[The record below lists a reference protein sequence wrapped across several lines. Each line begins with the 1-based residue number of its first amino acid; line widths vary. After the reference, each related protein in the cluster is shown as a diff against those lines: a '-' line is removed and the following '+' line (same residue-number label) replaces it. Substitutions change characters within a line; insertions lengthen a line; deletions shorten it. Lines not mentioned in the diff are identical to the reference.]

1 MSDQSISETDGT
13 PGIEEFGDDLK
24 EKEVIKASPDSLLK
38 DTVHCFP
45 ANRNTIMLR
54 RILTAVLGIGF
65 IASSVYFFLPASRS
79 IGLSGFSIAG
89 AIICILVFVQT
100 FLIASYRVAL
110 DYTINEVVLRY
121 QFTKIRIPFEDF
133 DTREGKPDQ
142 ASSLLTTLQKS
153 SSKPPVKYLIL
164 DNVRESA
171 CYQTTSKDLASPED
185 FDQLE
190 SEAKKIR
197 DVYRGIPDAPPALID
212 EDDEMAR
219 IINSAM
225 SDNPKN
231 IDE

>member
-1 MSDQSISETDGT
+1 MSDQIISGTDGT
-13 PGIEEFGDDLK
+13 NSIEEFGDDQN
-24 EKEVIKASPDSLLK
+24 EKEVSKASPDSLPK

-45 ANRNTIMLR
+45 ANKNTILMR
-54 RILTAVLGIGF
+54 RVLSSVLGIGF
-65 IASSVYFFLPASRS
+65 LAACVYFLLPDSRS

-89 AIICILVFVQT
+89 AVICILVFVQT

-110 DYTINEVVLRY
+110 DYTVNEVVLRY
-121 QFTKIRIPFEDF
+121 QYTKIRIPFEDF

-153 SSKPPVKYLIL
+153 SASPAVRYLIL

-171 CYQTTSKDLASPED
+171 CYQTSSKDLASLFD

-190 SEAKKIR
+190 MEAKNIR
-197 DVYRGIPDAPPALID
+197 DVYRGIPDASSVPFE
-212 EDDEMAR
+212 EDDEMTK

-225 SDNPKN
+225 SDKPKN

>member
-1 MSDQSISETDGT
+1 MADQNSSEMDTT
-13 PGIEEFGDDLK
+13 SVIEVFGDDLK
-24 EKEVIKASPDSLLK
+24 EKEFIKASPDSLPK

-45 ANRNTIMLR
+45 ANKKTIILR
-54 RILTAVLGIGF
+54 RIVTAVLGLAF
-65 IASSVYFFLPASRS
+65 CAACVYFLLPASRS
-79 IGLSGFSIAG
+79 IGLTGFSIAG
-89 AIICILVFVQT
+89 AIICILVFAQT

-171 CYQTTSKDLASPED
+171 CYQTTSKDLASLED
-185 FDQLE
+185 YDQLE
-190 SEAKKIR
+190 MEAKSIR
-197 DVYRGIPDAPPALID
+197 DVYRGIPDAPSAKID